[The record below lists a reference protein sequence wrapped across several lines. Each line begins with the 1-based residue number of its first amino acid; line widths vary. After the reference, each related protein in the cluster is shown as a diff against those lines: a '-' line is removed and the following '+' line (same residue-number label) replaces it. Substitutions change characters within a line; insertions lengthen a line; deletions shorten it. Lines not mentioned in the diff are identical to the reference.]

1 MFAVSHRI
9 PEEKQ
14 IILTA
19 LVPYTVP
26 YTVQE
31 GPQHVSDSAYTYTAD
46 SRQAVHHCPRG
57 EGGGKSQAALAVIMN
72 HIFFSIL

>member
-1 MFAVSHRI
+1 MVAAQLREHVRLSHWI

-19 LVPYTVP
+19 LVPYTVT

-31 GPQHVSDSAYTYTAD
+31 GPQHVSNST
-46 SRQAVHHCPRG
+46 
-57 EGGGKSQAALAVIMN
+57 
-72 HIFFSIL
+72 